1 MIEFIKN
8 GKMVIVIAN
17 GILASA
23 GWFYFFK
30 EGDYLSAVTG
40 LLFTLFLILE
50 IKGLLKKQ
58 FLTD

>member
-17 GILASA
+17 GILASV

-30 EGDYLSAVTG
+30 EGDYLSAVVG
-40 LLFTLFLILE
+40 LMFTLFLILE
-50 IKGLLKKQ
+50 ITGLLKK
-58 FLTD
+58 